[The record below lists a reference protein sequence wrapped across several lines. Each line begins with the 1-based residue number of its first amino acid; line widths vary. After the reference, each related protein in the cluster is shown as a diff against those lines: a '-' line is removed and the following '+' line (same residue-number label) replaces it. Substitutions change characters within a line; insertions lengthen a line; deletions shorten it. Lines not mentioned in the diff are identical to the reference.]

1 MLHKWL
7 KLILE
12 NFKVIMSIMVLLGV
26 SGVSIYGNVNELN
39 PWKPVEELIEDE
51 VSESA
56 VPLPLPI
63 LVPQIKIIEKTI
75 ETRVESGITEQD
87 VTNLLNTAMAVH
99 IEEYH

>member
-39 PWKPVEELIEDE
+39 PWKPSLEIVEEE
-51 VSESA
+51 
-56 VPLPLPI
+56 I
-63 LVPQIKIIEKTI
+63 LTTHAKIKVIEKTI
-75 ETRVESGITEQD
+75 ETRVESGITEQE
-87 VTNLLNTAMAVH
+87 VRGLINAIMGAH